1 MHSPYKVIFHSQFL
15 AGTLYKMDAFL
26 NNKKGRFLRFEVFDN
41 KSDLI
46 SFDELEYVA
55 LECRYRMLVDVNNAY
70 SLESGMSSFWYAL
83 IPF

>member
-1 MHSPYKVIFHSQFL
+1 M
-15 AGTLYKMDAFL
+15 
-26 NNKKGRFLRFEVFDN
+26 RFEVFDN

-83 IPF
+83 IPHRFQKFLRVL